1 MAGNGVELVWDG
13 KRKDVERVPLPFQ
26 RVEIINESRATRQA
40 SPLLRTGP
48 QLPPDPLFADITG
61 GGTAGV
67 PWRNKLIWGDNKY
80 VLASLIEGDPSIG
93 LAPLAGKVDLIYID
107 PPFATGADFSFS
119 AQIGDLEIE
128 KAQSIIEELAY
139 RDTWGQGLASYLHMM
154 HERLRLIATLLSP
167 RGSVFVHC
175 DTRVNSHLRLLL
187 DEILGP
193 DRMIN
198 EISWKRTGAHNDPG
212 RYGMI
217 TDTLLYYSKTDSY
230 CWNQPFSDRSQSA
243 IDTSFAYVE
252 KPDGSQVRLRKG
264 EPVPEGWRRFQSVT
278 LRSPHPRPNL
288 MYEYKGYRPHRNG
301 WSVNLVRME
310 KYDRENRLIFPD
322 TKDGAIRLKMYLDES
337 PGIPVQDIWIDIGK
351 IESISAENLGYA
363 TQKPEAL
370 LRRIVETSSNPGDL
384 VADFFVGSGTTAAVA
399 EKLGRRWIGC
409 DLGRFA
415 IHTSRKRLLG
425 IENCKPFEVLNLGR
439 YERKYWQGINAGE
452 AVYEYFQFI
461 VKLYHA
467 EPVVG
472 FTNLHGRKGEA
483 MVHVGATDAP
493 VTISEVRA
501 AMEECKANG
510 LKALDVLGWEW
521 EMGLNSTGLLELQ
534 QQSGVA
540 TRLFHIPHEIMDK
553 RAVAAGDV
561 HFYEAAYV
569 AAKTIAEPGRTV
581 RIELTDFLV
590 AIDDYIRGKV
600 GDKVKKWSDWI
611 DYWAVDFEHDGDVFH
626 NQWQAYRT
634 RKEPKLDLVSGPH
647 TYSSAGER
655 QILVKVV
662 DIFGNDTTALLEAEV

>member
-1 MAGNGVELVWDG
+1 MAGNGVELVWEG

-26 RVEIINESRATRQA
+26 RVEIINESRATRQT
-40 SPLLRTGP
+40 SPLMRTGP
-48 QLPPDPLFADITG
+48 QLPPDPLFTDA
-61 GGTAGV
+61 AGET

-93 LAPLAGKVDLIYID
+93 LEPLAGKVDLIYID
-107 PPFATGADFSFS
+107 PPFATGMDFSFS
-119 AQIGDLEIE
+119 ANVGDFEVE
-128 KAQSIIEELAY
+128 KEQSIIEEIAY
-139 RDTWGQGLASYLHMM
+139 RDTWGQGVASYLQMM
-154 HERLRLIATLLSP
+154 HDRLRLMCGLLSVT
-167 RGSVFVHC
+167 GSIYVHC
-175 DTRVNSHLRLLL
+175 DSRVNSYLRLLL
-187 DEILGP
+187 DETFGA
-193 DRMIN
+193 DRMVN
-198 EISWKRTGAHNDPG
+198 QISWKRTGAHNDPA

-217 TDTLLYYSKTDSY
+217 TDTILFYSKTSTY
-230 CWNQPFSDRSQSA
+230 AWNPPLAPRSDAA
-243 IDTSFAYVE
+243 IEASFGYVE
-252 KPDGSQVRLRKG
+252 RPDGSMARLRRG
-264 EPVPEGWRRFQSVT
+264 QPVPEGWRRFQSVT

-288 MYEYKGYRPHRNG
+288 TYDYKGYKPHRNG
-301 WSVNLVRME
+301 WSVNRARME
-310 KYDRENRLIFPD
+310 QYDRENRLIFPASM
-322 TKDGAIRLKMYLDES
+322 DGAIRLKMYLDES
-337 PGIPVQDIWIDIGK
+337 NGIPLQDFWADIGK
-351 IESISAENLGYA
+351 VESASVENVGYS

-370 LRRIVETSSNPGDL
+370 LSRIVETSSRSGDL
-384 VADFFVGSGTTAAVA
+384 VLDLFGGSGTTMVAA

-521 EMGLNSTGLLELQ
+521 EMGLNNTGLLELQ

-540 TRLFHIPHEIMDK
+540 ARLFHIPHEIMDK

-569 AAKTIAEPGRTV
+569 AAKTVAETGRTV
-581 RIELTDFLV
+581 RVELTDFLV
-590 AIDDYIRGKV
+590 AIDDYIREKI

-611 DYWAVDFEHDGDVFH
+611 DYWAVDFEYNGDVFH

-634 RKEPKLDLVSGPH
+634 RKEPKLELTSGAH
-647 TYSSAGER
+647 TYTSAGKR

-662 DIFGNDTTALLEAEV
+662 DIFGNDTTALLEVEV